1 MTVQPMS
8 PGVGQVLNPL
18 EAQLLQQA
26 GLQGIYG
33 QYAPTDTLIY
43 LGPGYGTPGTPG
55 RPKRAATPGTDMF
68 TVDQAKAKFIDLPG
82 EDKER
87 FLNSIKGV
95 TGKRPDDFFSQQYYW
110 DKMVDAVGAYSSQ
123 TGQNISVFDYAD
135 KIAQQS
141 TPTAGGGG
149 GPTTQFTRTE
159 SVNLTDP
166 STARGLLDQTLGNY
180 LGRNPTQMEYAR
192 FLKVL
197 NAQEEASPTITESTT
212 RSTPSGSTVSV
223 RTKGKT
229 TGGVDK
235 GQLAR
240 EYAQSRSDYAETQL
254 SNTGLSAL
262 LELMK

>member
-1 MTVQPMS
+1 MTVQPTS

-95 TGKRPDDFFSQQYYW
+95 TGKRPDDFFTQQYYW
-110 DKMVDAVGAYSSQ
+110 DKMVDAAGAYSSQ
-123 TGQNISVFDYAD
+123 TGKNISVFDYAD
-135 KIAQQS
+135 KIAAQS
-141 TPTAGGGG
+141 TPGSGGG
-149 GPTTQFTRTE
+149 GPTSTYSKSTQI
-159 SVNLTDP
+159 NLSDP
-166 STARGLLDQTLGNY
+166 STARSLLDQTLGSY
-180 LGRNPTQMEYAR
+180 LGRNPTQKEYSN
-192 FLKVL
+192 FLAVL
-197 NAQEEASPTITESTT
+197 NGQEQASPTVTEART
-212 RSTPSGSTVSV
+212 RSASSGSSASTVS
-223 RTKGKT
+223 TSKT
-229 TGGVDK
+229 TGGIDRAQVAK
-235 GQLAR
+235 
-240 EYAQSRSDYAETQL
+240 EYVESRPDYAETQL
-254 SNTGLSAL
+254 STTGLSAL
-262 LELMK
+262 LELFK